1 MSRARYSIGGVVAAA
16 VMTMAGVGVGVVG
29 VVATGTAAGC
39 TDSGAA
45 EHRLVAPEPAPTA
58 VTRPAAPQPP
68 CRNAPDP
75 HLLVVDRVVAPGQPL
90 RVLVVSEAPLG
101 DAVLLDESGRTP
113 TRIGTPESG
122 PPYARIYRARA
133 PESAGRPA
141 YRLTRPDGRVLACVQ
156 GRVAP
161 QTPTDRAEPAR
172 AHAPA
177 SGIWRTTRRWSDT
190 WERVFSAW
198 IAHLFRPL
206 PDQPVA
212 WWPLHQVLRD
222 PVRNLLHN
230 RLGLHEDDAEGAARV
245 VAVADCGDT
254 PYQLRAYFAWK
265 LGLPFRFR
273 RCTRGTGL
281 HGPLCPVDRDN
292 RNPKFDHI
300 AHPVRRFNAF
310 IRRGLAWAVHSGTTR
325 TLPEDEGSDFY
336 PIALNRHSIRPGT
349 IFVDVGGHVL
359 VVSRWDEDGLYAIDG
374 HPDFSVTRRR
384 FEPEY
389 FRYFLGTR
397 TGGFKAFR
405 PLRDREGRLTPVP
418 NEELQRFFSLEQYE
432 FRSRRAF
439 YRAMD
444 RLLSANQTG

>member
-1 MSRARYSIGGVVAAA
+1 MVAAA
-16 VMTMAGVGVGVVG
+16 MMA
-29 VVATGTAAGC
+29 VAGIGIGIGTIGTVTGCTVTGCTVTGC
-39 TDSGAA
+39 TDRDAA
-45 EHRLVAPEPAPTA
+45 ERRPAAAEPAPTA
-58 VTRPAAPQPP
+58 VTRPAAPPAP
-68 CRNAPDP
+68 CSNAADP
-75 HLLVVDRVVAPGQPL
+75 HLLVVDRVVEPGKPL
-90 RVLVVSEAPLG
+90 RVLVVSESPLG

-133 PESAGRPA
+133 PETAGRPA
-141 YRLTRPDGRVLACVQ
+141 YRLTHPDGRVLACVQ

-161 QTPTDRAEPAR
+161 QRPEGRAAPAR
-172 AHAPA
+172 AHAPD

-230 RLGLHEDDAEGAARV
+230 RLGLHEDDAAGAAQV

-281 HGPLCPVDRDN
+281 RGPLCPVDRDN

-336 PIALNRHSIRPGT
+336 PIALHRDSIRPGT

-374 HPDFSVTRRR
+374 HPDYSVTRRR

-405 PLRDREGRLTPVP
+405 PLREREGRLFPVP
-418 NEELQRFFSLEQYE
+418 NEELQRFFSVEQYE

-444 RLLSANQTG
+444 RLLSTKQTG